1 MQSKIIAVSLLLFLV
16 ACNNRPDTKQ
26 ADISKLNWQEIT
38 DKSKGAT
45 VTMIM
50 YQGDKKA
57 NKYMSDYVVPAV
69 KAQYGITL
77 KIVAGQGKEIVNNIM
92 AEKESNTAKGQIDIC
107 WINGETFYQLKQI
120 NGLYGP
126 FVQQLPNSKYI
137 DFTDPM
143 IKYDFQ
149 QEVNG
154 YEAPW
159 GNAFFVVVTDTARVK
174 KVPVSM
180 QEFEVYWQQHPGKFT
195 IAQDF
200 SGLTLLKSWLIELAG
215 GITVLDGTF
224 DEKKYT
230 TYSTQLWQFINRN
243 KKHFWKKGGTF
254 PASNVAISQMFS
266 NGEVDF
272 TVAFGLADVDR
283 KVTEGVYPPT
293 AKEYILKAGCTH
305 NTNYLGIPFNSANK
319 EAAMAVCN
327 FLISPE
333 AQIKKCDFTVWG
345 GSLVL
350 DYKKLDKVSKAAYN
364 ALPKLKYGIADAEVT
379 AKSIKETDPKY
390 MLRVGEDFRKFVIN
404 AK

>member
-230 TYSTQLWQFINRN
+230 TYSTQLWQFINKN
-243 KKHFWKKGGTF
+243 KKHFWKKGETF